1 MYTYSKMRSCAR
13 RWLPIDAYRSVTIF
27 IGSTRATSQANPRF
41 VDFVGRR
48 SFQVPGPR
56 PACLTSLQL

>member
-1 MYTYSKMRSCAR
+1 MYMY
-13 RWLPIDAYRSVTIF
+13 IF
-27 IGSTRATSQANPRF
+27 QNAVVRQTVAPHRCVSLRNHFGSTRATSQANPRF